1 MKCATKMVELLSLH
15 IGRFQRERAEYE
27 RTLPPALLVFTPVPA
42 GSQESGAEDEHHFR
56 TLTSVATPM
65 LGVGEPIVFP
75 VVKNQENAFGRGI
88 TVGRTGNNDVVLD
101 DGTVSRFHAWF
112 QREPDGSYTVTDAG
126 SKNGSFVT
134 GVRLQP
140 RAPLAAGGRH
150 AGALWPR
157 GPDLLSGER
166 LHQGARPQ
174 DDAVSASGPSQ
185 DLINMGFTLFSSG
198 NRERS
203 RWPLTTE
210 AFGLTDVGRKRQHNE
225 DAMLVDAVA
234 RPLHRRRRHGRP
246 RGRRGRQRAGHRGR
260 QAAHRSR
267 TGTILKDLGAE
278 PQSQANRAAA
288 AALVEVAVQRAC
300 ADIYRMAAADA
311 TKRGMGT
318 TFVCLAVGGNKGV
331 IGHVG
336 DSRVYLVRNGQCHR
350 LTEDHTLVAAQL
362 KAGTITKEQAATS
375 QYRNVI
381 TRAVGIQESV
391 QVDTLIVDL
400 LPGDIF
406 LLCSDGLHGY
416 LDGRRDR
423 AARRSGAARETCRE
437 RFIDARQRARRQGQ
451 HHRGGGAASRA
462 TARSAAEESA
472 EAQSRMEALR
482 KIPLFRHLTYK
493 EQTAV
498 LSIATTRTFPGGRE
512 IVTEG
517 QPGEELFVVIRGR
530 VAIEKNGV
538 EIAELRAGGHFGEMG
553 LIDNAPRS
561 ATVRATEPTRV
572 MVIARSDLMN
582 LMKRESILAVKM
594 LWSFVQVL
602 SDRLRATNSELC
614 EARQELAVAQA
625 IQPFAEE

>member
-1 MKCATKMVELLSLH
+1 LSLS
-15 IGRFQRERAEYE
+15 
-27 RTLPPALLVFTPVPA
+27 T
-42 GSQESGAEDEHHFR
+42 
-56 TLTSVATPM
+56 
-65 LGVGEPIVFP
+65 
-75 VVKNQENAFGRGI
+75 
-88 TVGRTGNNDVVLD
+88 
-101 DGTVSRFHAWF
+101 
-112 QREPDGSYTVTDAG
+112 
-126 SKNGSFVT
+126 
-134 GVRLQP
+134 
-140 RAPLAAGGRH
+140 AAYGC
-150 AGALWPR
+150 
-157 GPDLLSGER
+157 
-166 LHQGARPQ
+166 
-174 DDAVSASGPSQ
+174 
-185 DLINMGFTLFSSG
+185 
-198 NRERS
+198 
-203 RWPLTTE
+203 
-210 AFGLTDVGRKRQHNE
+210 TDVGRKRQHNE
-225 DAMLVDAVA
+225 DAMLVDTQLGLYIVA
-234 RPLHRRRRHGRP
+234 DGMGGHAAGEVASA
-246 RGRRGRQRAGHRGR
+246 RATEVVKQHVLANRN
-260 QAAHRSR
+260 
-267 TGTILKDLGAE
+267 ILKDLGKD
-278 PQSQANRAAA
+278 PSQANRAAG

-300 ADIYRMAAADA
+300 ADIYKMAASDQ

-318 TFVCLAVGGNKGV
+318 TFVCLVLAGNRGV

-350 LTEDHTLVAAQL
+350 LTEDHTLVAAQM
-362 KAGTITKEQAATS
+362 KAGTLTKDQAATS

-400 LPGDIF
+400 LPGDLF
-406 LLCSDGLHGY
+406 MLCSDGLHGY
-416 LDGRRDR
+416 LPDDEVAPLV
-423 AARRSGAARETCRE
+423 AAVAPAELPKKFVALANE
-437 RFIDARQRARRQGQ
+437 
-451 HHRGGGAASRA
+451 RGGKDNITAVVVTVEGDGAVAN
-462 TARSAAEESA
+462 EESV

-572 MVIARSDLMN
+572 MVISRQDLMN

-602 SDRLRATNSELC
+602 SDRLRATNSELS

-625 IQPFAEE
+625 IQPFAED

>member
-1 MKCATKMVELLSLH
+1 
-15 IGRFQRERAEYE
+15 
-27 RTLPPALLVFTPVPA
+27 
-42 GSQESGAEDEHHFR
+42 
-56 TLTSVATPM
+56 
-65 LGVGEPIVFP
+65 
-75 VVKNQENAFGRGI
+75 
-88 TVGRTGNNDVVLD
+88 
-101 DGTVSRFHAWF
+101 
-112 QREPDGSYTVTDAG
+112 
-126 SKNGSFVT
+126 
-134 GVRLQP
+134 
-140 RAPLAAGGRH
+140 
-150 AGALWPR
+150 
-157 GPDLLSGER
+157 
-166 LHQGARPQ
+166 
-174 DDAVSASGPSQ
+174 
-185 DLINMGFTLFSSG
+185 
-198 NRERS
+198 
-203 RWPLTTE
+203 LTTE
-210 AFGLTDVGRKRQHNE
+210 AYGLTDVGRKRQHNE
-225 DAMLVDAVA
+225 DSMLVDPSLGLYVVA
-234 RPLHRRRRHGRP
+234 DGMGGHA
-246 RGRRGRQRAGHRGR
+246 AGEVASAKATEVVKQHIG
-260 QAAHRSR
+260 
-267 TGTILKDLGAE
+267 
-278 PQSQANRAAA
+278 ANRQVLKELATNATQQNRSNA
-288 AALVEVAVQRAC
+288 AALVELAIQRAC
-300 ADIYRMAAADA
+300 SEIYKQAVADS

-318 TFVCLAVGGNKGV
+318 TLVCLVLSGNKGV

-362 KAGTITKEQAATS
+362 KAGTISKEQAASS

-391 QVDTLIVDL
+391 QVDTLIVEAV
-400 LPGDIF
+400 PGDTF

-416 LDGRRDR
+416 LNDDEVAPLV
-423 AARRSGAARETCRE
+423 AAVPGKELPKK
-437 RFIDARQRARRQGQ
+437 FIALANE
-451 HHRGGGAASRA
+451 RGGKDNITAVVIQVAGEGAVQS
-462 TARSAAEESA
+462 EETA

-512 IVTEG
+512 IVVEG

-530 VAIEKNGV
+530 VSIEKNGV

-561 ATVRATEPTRV
+561 ATVRASEPTRV

-602 SDRLRATNSELC
+602 SDRLRATNSELS

>member
-1 MKCATKMVELLSLH
+1 M
-15 IGRFQRERAEYE
+15 
-27 RTLPPALLVFTPVPA
+27 
-42 GSQESGAEDEHHFR
+42 
-56 TLTSVATPM
+56 
-65 LGVGEPIVFP
+65 
-75 VVKNQENAFGRGI
+75 
-88 TVGRTGNNDVVLD
+88 
-101 DGTVSRFHAWF
+101 
-112 QREPDGSYTVTDAG
+112 
-126 SKNGSFVT
+126 
-134 GVRLQP
+134 
-140 RAPLAAGGRH
+140 
-150 AGALWPR
+150 
-157 GPDLLSGER
+157 
-166 LHQGARPQ
+166 
-174 DDAVSASGPSQ
+174 
-185 DLINMGFTLFSSG
+185 
-198 NRERS
+198 
-203 RWPLTTE
+203 TTE

-225 DAMLVDAVA
+225 DSMLVDPSLGLYIVA
-234 RPLHRRRRHGRP
+234 DGMGGHAAGEVASAKATEVVKQHIMAN
-246 RGRRGRQRAGHRGR
+246 RQVF
-260 QAAHRSR
+260 
-267 TGTILKDLGAE
+267 KDLAQN
-278 PQSQANRAAA
+278 PTQANRSNA
-288 AALVEVAVQRAC
+288 AALVEVSIQKAC
-300 ADIYRMAAADA
+300 AEIYRTAVADS

-318 TFVCLAVGGNKGV
+318 TLVCLAFTGNKGV

-362 KAGTITKEQAATS
+362 KAGTISKEQAASS

-391 QVDTLIVDL
+391 QVDTLIVEGV
-400 LPGDIF
+400 PGDTF

-416 LDGRRDR
+416 LNDDEVAPLV
-423 AARRSGAARETCRE
+423 AAVQAKELPKK
-437 RFIDARQRARRQGQ
+437 FIALANE
-451 HHRGGGAASRA
+451 RGGKDNITAVVVQVQGEGAVVS
-462 TARSAAEESA
+462 EETA

-512 IVTEG
+512 IVVEG

-530 VAIEKNGV
+530 VSIEKNGV

-602 SDRLRATNSELC
+602 SDRLRATNSELS